1 MAGNHQVFQ
10 WLDVRILSFFIT
22 FLISAMIQTFF

>member
-1 MAGNHQVFQ
+1 MAGNFQAFQ
-10 WLDVRILSFFIT
+10 WLDVKHLPFFIT